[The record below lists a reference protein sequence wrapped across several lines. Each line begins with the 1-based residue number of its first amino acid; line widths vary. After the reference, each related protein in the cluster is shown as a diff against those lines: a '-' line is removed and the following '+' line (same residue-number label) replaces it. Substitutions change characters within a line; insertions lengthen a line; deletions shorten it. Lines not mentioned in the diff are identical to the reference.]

1 MKKSHPDEDKIP
13 TLRDLVFPGNQELRR
28 PPEHERERIEP
39 RLEDD
44 DDRRIDAPQPDLEPG
59 QPADP
64 FILLP
69 EDELDW
75 KADHPPERVEM
86 QSDEEVPPLPD
97 PIDSEK
103 VEEEALQGIPAALP
117 DEEVHDAESESDTS
131 GADTDSGIEVE
142 EEVSIEDLMTYFHRP
157 RTPAAADLAPPPAP
171 LTDTGADTPASTEA
185 VPEQAVPE
193 QAAPEQAASEL
204 AASELAASELA
215 ASELAVAD
223 TPPSQ
228 EDIRAAVR
236 SVLEQELDRLT
247 DIVTDAVVA
256 RLRH

>member
-39 RLEDD
+39 WLEDD
-44 DDRRIDAPQPDLEPG
+44 DDRRLETAQRDLEPG
-59 QPADP
+59 RAADP

-75 KADHPPERVEM
+75 KADHPPESVEM
-86 QSDEEVPPLPD
+86 QPDEEVPPSPN
-97 PIDSEK
+97 PIGSEK
-103 VEEEALQGIPAALP
+103 AEEEALQGIPAALP
-117 DEEVHDAESESDTS
+117 DEEVHDAKSEADTS
-131 GADTDSGIEVE
+131 GDGTGSDIQVE

-157 RTPAAADLAPPPAP
+157 RTPAAADLAPPQTPP
-171 LTDTGADTPASTEA
+171 TDTGADTPASTES
-185 VPEQAVPE
+185 VPEQ
-193 QAAPEQAASEL
+193 
-204 AASELAASELA
+204 AASELA

-223 TPPSQ
+223 TPPSH